1 MMKRIIESR
10 ETHLKMFLC
19 QHITDLSENG
29 GEFMSK
35 TEELKQE
42 LQVLTSRRDRMQ
54 KNLYEVEKR
63 INEITIEL
71 KKNNTK

>member
-1 MMKRIIESR
+1 
-10 ETHLKMFLC
+10 
-19 QHITDLSENG
+19 
-29 GEFMSK
+29 MSK

-63 INEITIEL
+63 INEIVD
-71 KKNNTK
+71 